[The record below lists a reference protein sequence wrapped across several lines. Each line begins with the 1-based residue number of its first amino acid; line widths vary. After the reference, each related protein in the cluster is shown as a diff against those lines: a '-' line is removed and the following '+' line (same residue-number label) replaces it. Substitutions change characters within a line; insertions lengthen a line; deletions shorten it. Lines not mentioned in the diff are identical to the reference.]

1 MLCDDGAEKVKLR
14 ERLPLNLNK
23 LWDLN
28 KSLFDISKSRRV
40 FPQIRSNESTIAQQ
54 QLYCGSV
61 PFPHH

>member
-28 KSLFDISKSRRV
+28 KSLFDISKSRLYPEFKGSFHRFV
-40 FPQIRSNESTIAQQ
+40 PMRAQ
-54 QLYCGSV
+54 
-61 PFPHH
+61 